1 MASTWNLQAAD
12 LEALAIGAAILGT
25 GGGGS
30 PYLGKL
36 EALEMLRKGYPLS
49 VLPFD
54 EMRDDDWLISV
65 GTIGAPVAG
74 VEKINKGDECYKA
87 LRAVESLSQRQA
99 TAVLP
104 AEIGGSNSIQPLI
117 AAAYAGLP
125 TLDAD
130 GMGRAFP
137 EVQMSTFFI
146 YGHLPYPAAVADEK
160 GNTVLL
166 GQVSSMFW
174 LEKLARTACVDFGAT
189 AGFALPPMSG
199 AFLRQAAVPHTLTQA
214 IALGKAVMDAR
225 IQHRNPV
232 EEVLERENGVLLF
245 KGKVT
250 DISRQIVKGFARG
263 QAQLIGLEEFAGS
276 EMVVDI
282 QNENLIAR
290 REGVVVA
297 SVPDLI
303 SILDLESGE
312 PTTTE
317 TLRFGFRVAVIGLPA
332 HPLLKTAQALE
343 VIGPPAFGYDG
354 VEFQPLARQ

>member
-1 MASTWNLQAAD
+1 MARTWNLTTAD

-25 GGGGS
+25 GGGGN
-30 PYLGKL
+30 PYQGKL
-36 EALEMLRKGYPLS
+36 EAQELLRRGYQLS
-49 VLPFD
+49 VLPFE
-54 EMRDDDWLISV
+54 EMHDDDWLISV

-74 VEKINKGDECYKA
+74 IEKINKGDECFRA
-87 LRAVESLSQRQA
+87 LRAVEAYCSCQA
-99 TAVLP
+99 SAVLP
-104 AEIGGSNSIQPLI
+104 AEIGGSNSVQPLI
-117 AAAYAGLP
+117 AAAYANLP

-146 YGHLPYPAAVADEK
+146 YGHLPYPAAIADEK
-160 GNTVLL
+160 GNSVIL
-166 GQVSSMFW
+166 GQVSTMYW
-174 LEKLARTACVDFGAT
+174 LERLARTACVDFGAT
-189 AGFALPPMSG
+189 AGFALPPMRG
-199 AFLRQAAVPHTLTQA
+199 AFLRQAAVPHTLSQA
-214 IALGKAVMDAR
+214 IKLGKAVLDAR
-225 IQHRNPV
+225 AGRRNPI
-232 EEVLERENGVLLF
+232 EEVLEREKGVLLF

-263 QAQLIGLEEFAGS
+263 RARLIGLEEFAGS

-303 SILDLESGE
+303 SILELDSGE

-317 TLRFGFRVAVIGLPA
+317 TLRFGFRVAVLGLPA
-332 HPLLKTAQALE
+332 HPLLKTGQALE
-343 VIGPPAFGYDG
+343 VIGPPAFGYGD
-354 VEFQPLARQ
+354 VEFQPLIR